1 MPSYLDFVPRQRFQ
15 PALALSPDG
24 GTVAYSSNIGGRF
37 DLWISPLGGGPVC
50 QLTRLTEQAVR
61 QIAWAP
67 DGLSL
72 VFTADHQGDEQYR
85 LYRIGLDDGK
95 VEEIGSGPDCQRML
109 ATVPFDRDGRRLAY
123 AANDRDGRR
132 LAYAANDRDSTVQD
146 LLVRD
151 LVDETERRIV
161 PPHGVVFEP
170 AGISP
175 DGRWLLSAG
184 FRSNTEVA
192 CYLIDLADPAS
203 EPVCVTAGHGTGLF
217 EPGPW
222 AADSSGFYLRTDLW
236 GEFVAAARYRLDDGA
251 LEPVARPAWDVE
263 GIEAA
268 GETLVW
274 SVNEAGCS
282 RLHARREGAELTL
295 PATPPGVISALALAP
310 DAERAVVLIEA
321 ATRPTDIAV
330 LDRSSGFRYLT
341 DSRPPALR
349 VVRPVEPEIVTY
361 PASDQRRIHALLYR
375 PDTPGPHPVLLSI
388 HGGPEA
394 QERPTYMRSGL
405 YQHLLDQGIAIFA
418 PNIAGSTGHGAA
430 HQKRIY
436 RDWGGADLD
445 DLDHGVRHLRT
456 VPGLDA
462 DRVGV
467 MGGSYG
473 GFAALSCLARLP
485 YTWAAG
491 VSMCGPSNLVTLAR
505 AVPPTWRTFV
515 TIVLGD
521 PDADAEL
528 LTRRSPITYADGIS
542 APVFVI
548 QGARDP
554 RVPRDESDQLVARLQ
569 ARGVDVRYDVYA
581 DEGHGFTDRGNE
593 LEAYGK
599 IANFLISHLL
609 RPASSGRP

>member
-1 MPSYLDFVPRQRFQ
+1 MPSYLDFVPQQRFQ
-15 PALALSPDG
+15 PTLALSPDG
-24 GTVAYSSNIGGRF
+24 DMVAYSSNIGGQF
-37 DLWISPLGGGPVC
+37 DLWTSPLAGGPAR

-67 DGLSL
+67 DGRSL

-85 LYRIGLDDGK
+85 LYRISLDDEK
-95 VEEIGSGPDCQRML
+95 VQEISPGPSCQRML
-109 ATVPFDRDGRRLAY
+109 ATVPFDRSGRH
-123 AANDRDGRR
+123 

-146 LLVRD
+146 LLIRD
-151 LVDETERRIV
+151 LIEGSERRIT
-161 PPHGVVFEP
+161 PPAGVVFEP

-175 DGRWLLSAG
+175 DGRWLLTAG
-184 FRSNTEVA
+184 FRSNTEIA
-192 CYLIDLADPAS
+192 SYLIDLTDPES
-203 EPVCVTAGHGTGLF
+203 EPVCITADHGTGLF

-222 AADSSGFYLRTDLW
+222 TSDSSGFYLRTDLW
-236 GEFVAAARYRLDDGA
+236 GEFVAAARYRLDDGV
-251 LEPVARPAWDVE
+251 LEPVAQPAWDVE
-263 GIEAA
+263 GIDAA
-268 GETLVW
+268 GETVVW

-295 PATPPGVISALALAP
+295 PATPSGVISALALAS
-310 DAERAVVLIEA
+310 DAERAVLLIEA
-321 ATRPTDIAV
+321 ATRPTEIAV

-341 DSRPPALR
+341 DSRPPALH
-349 VVRPVEPEIVTY
+349 VVQPVEPEIVTY
-361 PASDQRRIHALLYR
+361 PASDERQVHALLYH

-418 PNIAGSTGHGAA
+418 PNIAGSTGYGAA

-445 DLDHGVRHLRT
+445 DLDHGIRYLRT

-462 DRVGV
+462 DRIGV

-485 YTWAAG
+485 YPWAAG
-491 VSMCGPSNLVTLAR
+491 VSMCGPTNLVTLAR

-528 LTRRSPITYADGIS
+528 LTQRSPITYADGIS
-542 APVFVI
+542 APLFVI

-554 RVPRDESDQLVARLQ
+554 RVPRDESDQLVTRLR

-581 DEGHGFTDRGNE
+581 DEGHGFTKRKNE
-593 LEAYGK
+593 LKAYEE
-599 IANFLISHLL
+599 IANFLISHLPSPSGQPKISR
-609 RPASSGRP
+609 RPPQ

>member
-15 PALALSPDG
+15 PTLALSPDG
-24 GTVAYSSNIGGRF
+24 DMVAYSSNIGGQF
-37 DLWISPLGGGPVC
+37 DLWTSPLAGGPAR

-67 DGLSL
+67 DGRSL

-85 LYRIGLDDGK
+85 LYRISLDDEK
-95 VEEIGSGPDCQRML
+95 VQEISPGPDCQRML
-109 ATVPFDRDGRRLAY
+109 ATVPFDRSGRHLAY
-123 AANDRDGRR
+123 AANDRD
-132 LAYAANDRDSTVQD
+132 ATVQD

-151 LVDETERRIV
+151 LIEGSERRII
-161 PPHGVVFEP
+161 PPAGVVFEP

-175 DGRWLLSAG
+175 DGRWLLTAG

-192 CYLIDLADPAS
+192 SYLIDLADPES
-203 EPVCVTAGHGTGLF
+203 EPVCVTASHGTGLF

-222 AADSSGFYLRTDLW
+222 TSDSSGFYLRTDLW

-251 LEPVARPAWDVE
+251 LEPVAQPAWDVE
-263 GIEAA
+263 GIDAA
-268 GETLVW
+268 DETVVW

-282 RLHARREGAELTL
+282 RLHARRKGTELAL
-295 PATPPGVISALALAP
+295 PDTPSGVIGALALAS
-310 DAERAVVLIEA
+310 DAERAVLLIEA
-321 ATRPTDIAV
+321 AARPTEIAV

-341 DSRPPALR
+341 DSRPPALH
-349 VVRPVEPEIVTY
+349 VVQPVEPEIVTY
-361 PASDQRRIHALLYR
+361 PASDERQVHALLYR

-418 PNIAGSTGHGAA
+418 PNIAGSTGYGAA

-445 DLDHGVRHLRT
+445 DLDHGIRYLRT

-462 DRVGV
+462 DHVGV

-521 PDADAEL
+521 PDADAEH
-528 LTRRSPITYADGIS
+528 LTQRSPITYADGIS
-542 APVFVI
+542 TPLFVI

-554 RVPRDESDQLVARLQ
+554 RVPRDESDQLVAHLRR
-569 ARGVDVRYDVYA
+569 RGVDVRYDVYA
-581 DEGHGFTDRGNE
+581 DEGHGFTKRKNE
-593 LEAYGK
+593 LKAYEE
-599 IANFLISHLL
+599 IANFLISHLHSPNGQQVNL
-609 RPASSGRP
+609 KETSSFK